1 MGGRLTIIGGG
12 VMGLM
17 AAYYAA
23 PLADAVTVLV
33 DVATASGVDTRS
45 RTTWWPT
52 TSSIL
57 GAVPGDT
64 VYDIGRFTAARF
76 AERIAS

>member
-1 MGGRLTIIGGG
+1 MSGRLTIIGGG
-12 VMGLM
+12 VMELM

-23 PLADAVTVLV
+23 PFADAVTVLV
-33 DVATASGVDTRS
+33 DVATASGVDTC
-45 RTTWWPT
+45 WYDLVADDEF
-52 TSSIL
+52 IL